1 MFDEYPSKLS
11 KQRVVRLW
19 SGEVDSLDNALRL
32 LLIIDY
38 IADWARD
45 IYREGIARSLYKL
58 ASSDSTSLAQ
68 DEDIFSLAG
77 NVADWISANPSG
89 DEFGKCAAYED
100 PLHELDCKEGV
111 LRDTRFICTE
121 LVGLLITAENLD
133 EFLRTGNTD
142 DETRKLTTSL
152 LYSIADSF
160 QVKGSVLND
169 LETSW
174 TGFDKSLPEM
184 PHPEETFLVVITS
197 RFYLT
202 SKWDQVRELAYVAV
216 SKSLVKDLRGIARV
230 PNNTFRSLQEAPMVK
245 SLVLFNELL
254 ARSARDNLSA
264 CLSSLNLTTLS
275 VLSSRDKFHKS
286 AWRMLPLHSEA
297 RPNTIEKQI
306 AIKFSIRTKT
316 QDFISDIYS
325 RYKVGRNI
333 VTASILR
340 SSSALDEV
348 VRAGRWNPRS
358 FWPNIRYVVWPWR
371 NWANLRRG
379 EQVDDIVLVRSEEC
393 TCPCPRKK
401 DTELCI
407 FILNPFLTTR
417 GISPNLFS
425 NPPSCH
431 LLLGK
436 ENCQMES
443 NNLNNKIPISDC
455 KEELARC
462 LNAFKVSLGRPLDRS
477 LNRPKSKWATLLQGW
492 ESAPV
497 TDERSLPPR
506 RPFRRCRDPPSLQE
520 VLLGRATQITMANDP
535 SALRGHFRQ
544 WAVLGSLVYDRPRP
558 NLDRLVRRGTLNPP
572 PSIRR
577 PRR

>member
-1 MFDEYPSKLS
+1 MAKKEYAQYREAISADFARVPWKYQVPSRAKRIAEKAKQCIDARKNESGWRLSLESEVMARFTVEIAWLDKVDDNPASVILVTRAVRCLARAADEDVEWDAGPLVWFLAYKGEQWRVHAAYVDERDG
-11 KQRVVRLW
+11 KTFYRVVRLW

-111 LRDTRFICTE
+111 LRDKRFICTE

-230 PNNTFRSLQEAPMVK
+230 PNNTFRSLQEAPM
-245 SLVLFNELL
+245 
-254 ARSARDNLSA
+254 
-264 CLSSLNLTTLS
+264 
-275 VLSSRDKFHKS
+275 
-286 AWRMLPLHSEA
+286 SEPHYLI
-297 RPNTIEKQI
+297 RPQ
-306 AIKFSIRTKT
+306 FP
-316 QDFISDIYS
+316 
-325 RYKVGRNI
+325 G
-333 VTASILR
+333 
-340 SSSALDEV
+340 
-348 VRAGRWNPRS
+348 
-358 FWPNIRYVVWPWR
+358 
-371 NWANLRRG
+371 
-379 EQVDDIVLVRSEEC
+379 
-393 TCPCPRKK
+393 
-401 DTELCI
+401 
-407 FILNPFLTTR
+407 
-417 GISPNLFS
+417 
-425 NPPSCH
+425 
-431 LLLGK
+431 
-436 ENCQMES
+436 
-443 NNLNNKIPISDC
+443 
-455 KEELARC
+455 
-462 LNAFKVSLGRPLDRS
+462 
-477 LNRPKSKWATLLQGW
+477 
-492 ESAPV
+492 
-497 TDERSLPPR
+497 
-506 RPFRRCRDPPSLQE
+506 
-520 VLLGRATQITMANDP
+520 
-535 SALRGHFRQ
+535 
-544 WAVLGSLVYDRPRP
+544 
-558 NLDRLVRRGTLNPP
+558 
-572 PSIRR
+572 
-577 PRR
+577 